1 MINNHINNYKKEGV
15 KNMMITYQNKENKK
29 ATLVIGSKTYV
40 KINNNFIEF
49 PTEQEAEEYLQDNG
63 YE

>member
-1 MINNHINNYKKEGV
+1 
-15 KNMMITYQNKENKK
+15 MMNTYQNKENKK
-29 ATLVIGSKTYV
+29 ATLVIGSKIYV

-49 PTEQEAEEYLQDNG
+49 PTEQEAEEYLHDNG

>member
-1 MINNHINNYKKEGV
+1 MIMLN
-15 KNMMITYQNKENKK
+15 TYQNIENIF
-29 ATLVIGSKTYV
+29 ATLVIGSKIYV

-49 PTEQEAEEYLQDNG
+49 PTEQEAEEYLHDNG

>member
-1 MINNHINNYKKEGV
+1 MKVIIIMNSF
-15 KNMMITYQNKENKK
+15 QNKENKK
-29 ATLVIGSKTYV
+29 ATLVIGAKIYV